1 MLILSSVFSF
11 FLPLL
16 STNCWPTVFGSG
28 RRKEEIQVTFRHA
41 FIWNFNRVNVILS
54 RSLPLLFSFFSFIG
68 RLGCWRP
75 IGPTAVSQQ
84 PHQRPMLE
92 EKKRWRNKGE
102 TVDNFPRIKR
112 CLKNRETWRIF
123 LWEVR
128 SQRSPEIYFW
138 WSIFSLAN
146 GQTRPWEEKEREG
159 KVLRVLPSGRCLTAG
174 VRVGESLRI
183 GMLSSPS
190 TSGKT
195 YEDPC
200 PIQTRRDKRIESE
213 SHAWARIG
221 KNIGSSLLSSSSNS
235 LPNLGSISCGREEP
249 R

>member
-1 MLILSSVFSF
+1 MEGKVGLFREYVNGFQIPSHKQSVASSQEDRDCLLEFGCAIGYYVVTPSDGWEKKISWATGDRLSF
-11 FLPLL
+11 P
-16 STNCWPTVFGSG
+16 
-28 RRKEEIQVTFRHA
+28 FRLESQT
-41 FIWNFNRVNVILS
+41 R
-54 RSLPLLFSFFSFIG
+54 FFSFIG

-146 GQTRPWEEKEREG
+146 GQTRPWEEKERC
-159 KVLRVLPSGRCLTAG
+159 SGSYRLAVDMRFHLSFTSWAPIQ
-174 VRVGESLRI
+174 RLIQTISQIRNKSL
-183 GMLSSPS
+183 MVLSSFGIR
-190 TSGKT
+190 SGAVFG
-195 YEDPC
+195 
-200 PIQTRRDKRIESE
+200 IILLLFGRRR
-213 SHAWARIG
+213 AFF
-221 KNIGSSLLSSSSNS
+221 LSSVN
-235 LPNLGSISCGREEP
+235 PWIKARRG
-249 R
+249 

>member
-1 MLILSSVFSF
+1 MTPSDGWEKKISWATGDRLSF
-11 FLPLL
+11 P
-16 STNCWPTVFGSG
+16 
-28 RRKEEIQVTFRHA
+28 FRLESQT
-41 FIWNFNRVNVILS
+41 R
-54 RSLPLLFSFFSFIG
+54 FFSFIG

-159 KVLRVLPSGRCLTAG
+159 KVLRVLPSGRWYA
-174 VRVGESLRI
+174 I
-183 GMLSSPS
+183 SSFF
-190 TSGKT
+190 
-195 YEDPC
+195 
-200 PIQTRRDKRIESE
+200 
-213 SHAWARIG
+213 H
-221 KNIGSSLLSSSSNS
+221 LLSTY
-235 LPNLGSISCGREEP
+235 PKTDPDHIPDQE
-249 R
+249 